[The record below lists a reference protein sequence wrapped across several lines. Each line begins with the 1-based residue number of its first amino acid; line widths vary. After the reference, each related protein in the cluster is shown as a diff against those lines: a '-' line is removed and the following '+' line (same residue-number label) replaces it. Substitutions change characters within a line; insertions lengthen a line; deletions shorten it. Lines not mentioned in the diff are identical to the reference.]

1 VVLLDLLEY
10 TRTSIPKTCSLVHS
24 SRHHL
29 PTKRTIVSI
38 LPPDE
43 LSNGNGTYGA
53 KLPAAKWSD
62 RYVGAVLVIRAK
74 EVITIGQAVDTAVD
88 NVLAGSSGGHAAAA
102 C

>member
-1 VVLLDLLEY
+1 MQPSPFITTSSAY
-10 TRTSIPKTCSLVHS
+10 RTYHCQYPSAK
-24 SRHHL
+24 
-29 PTKRTIVSI
+29 
-38 LPPDE
+38 DG

-53 KLPAAKWSD
+53 KLPAAEWSD

-74 EVITIGQAVDTAVD
+74 EIITIRQAVDTAVG